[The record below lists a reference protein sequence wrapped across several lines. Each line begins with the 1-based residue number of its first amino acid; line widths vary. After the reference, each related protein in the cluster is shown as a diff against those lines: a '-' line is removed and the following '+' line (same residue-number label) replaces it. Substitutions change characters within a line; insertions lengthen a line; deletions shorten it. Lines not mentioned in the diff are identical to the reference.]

1 MHTRMLQTSK
11 DLLKAEIKMHDIIII
26 GGGPSGMTAA
36 LYALRANKS
45 VLILEKENFGGQI
58 ANSPKVENYPT
69 IKEISGSD
77 LTDLM
82 VNQIIDMG
90 AEFELENVQ
99 NIQKKGDIFEVTTD
113 YGTHEG
119 RAVIIANGVKHRTLG
134 LPKEEELIGKGV
146 YYCAVCDGPM
156 YKGKEV
162 YLIGDA
168 NTALQYAVLLSGYC
182 TKVHMFCLFD
192 HFFGDPILQD
202 RVRAKENVEVTFN
215 MNLVEYKGED
225 HLEGL
230 VFENTQTHEL
240 FEFKTDNVFVSVG
253 QIPDNEKFVNL
264 VELEKGFIQTDA
276 NMCTKT
282 PGVYACGD
290 TRKKAIKQVVTACND
305 GAIAAMSAVKYL
317 N

>member
-1 MHTRMLQTSK
+1 MLQTSK
-11 DLLKAEIKMHDIIII
+11 DILKAETKMFDIIII

-36 LYALRANKS
+36 LYALRANKT

-77 LTDLM
+77 LSDRMFT
-82 VNQIIDMG
+82 QIMDMG
-90 AEFELENVQ
+90 AEFELEDVSK
-99 NIQKKGDIFEVTTD
+99 IEKKGDIFEVSTN
-113 YGTHEG
+113 YNTHQCK
-119 RAVIIANGVKHRTLG
+119 AVIIANGVEHRTLG

-202 RVRAKENVEVTFN
+202 RVRARENVEVTFN
-215 MNLVEYKGED
+215 MNLVEYKGEE
-225 HLEGL
+225 HLSGL
-230 VFENTQTHEL
+230 VFENTQTHEKH
-240 FEFKTDNVFVSVG
+240 EFKTDNVFVSVG
-253 QIPDNEKFVNL
+253 QIPDNERFKDI
-264 VELEKGFIQTDA
+264 VELDKGFIVTDEDM
-276 NMCTKT
+276 NTKT
-282 PGVYACGD
+282 PGVFACGD

-317 N
+317 G

>member
-1 MHTRMLQTSK
+1 MLQTSK
-11 DLLKAEIKMHDIIII
+11 DTLKAETKMHDIIII

-36 LYALRANKS
+36 LYALRANKT

-77 LTDLM
+77 LSDRM
-82 VNQIIDMG
+82 SEQILDMG
-90 AEFELENVQ
+90 ADFELEDAKE
-99 NIQKKGDIFEVTTD
+99 IKKVGDIFEVTTN
-113 YGTHEG
+113 YNTHQ
-119 RAVIIANGVKHRTLG
+119 AKAIIIANGVKHRTLG

-215 MNLVEYKGED
+215 MNLVEYKGEN

-230 VFENTQTHEL
+230 VFENTQTHEKH
-240 FEFKTDNVFVSVG
+240 EFKTDNVFVSVG
-253 QIPDNEKFVNL
+253 QIPDNEKFSNL
-264 VELEKGFIQTDA
+264 VELEKGFIITDED
-276 NMCTKT
+276 MCTKT
-282 PGVYACGD
+282 PGVFACGD

>member
-1 MHTRMLQTSK
+1 
-11 DLLKAEIKMHDIIII
+11 MHDIIII

-77 LTDLM
+77 LSDRMFTQVM
-82 VNQIIDMG
+82 DMG
-90 AEFELENVQ
+90 AEFELEDVK
-99 NIQKKGDIFEVTTD
+99 NIQKKGEIFEISTN
-113 YGTHEG
+113 YNTHECK
-119 RAVIIANGVKHRTLG
+119 AVIIANGVKHRTLG

-192 HFFGDPILQD
+192 RFFGDPVLQD
-202 RVRAKENVEVTFN
+202 RVRARENVEVRFN

-230 VFENTQTHEL
+230 VFENTQTHEKH
-240 FEFKTDNVFVSVG
+240 EFVTDNVFVSVG
-253 QIPDNEKFVNL
+253 QIPDNERFKDV
-264 VELEKGFIQTDA
+264 VDLEKGFIITDEDM
-276 NMCTKT
+276 NTKT
-282 PGVYACGD
+282 PGVFACGD

-317 N
+317 G